1 FSHHART
8 YNLTVDDFHTYYV
21 LAGATPVL
29 VHNST
34 CPVYENPGHH
44 DPTGG
49 PNPYVPKK
57 AVLPGDAG
65 EQFGKSVLV
74 DGTRWTKVGS
84 GKSAEY
90 YRYFDDGN
98 GKWHWSGSTG
108 GVTKSGTS
116 VPIPMSRVPIQ
127 VKRG

>member
-1 FSHHART
+1 M
-8 YNLTVDDFHTYYV
+8 

-34 CPVYENPGHH
+34 CSNYENPGHH

-49 PNPYVPKK
+49 PNPYVPKR

-65 EQFGKSVLV
+65 EQFGNSVLV

-108 GVTKSGTS
+108 GVTKSGTP